1 MCSVPVTDPQVF
13 AATPVRNAVRA
24 LITRHNQVLMLRKR
38 TADGHDRYAL
48 PGGGQRAGETL
59 LETLLRECDEE
70 IGTVVDVV
78 GLVHVAEIAK
88 PRNGRG
94 DLCRQQVEF
103 VFSCRVGDSYLP
115 QLGSRPDKRQVA
127 VEWIGLQYLEQ
138 LDVRPPGMGRLIRRM
153 AIGQGP
159 VYVGRLPA
167 APDI

>member
-1 MCSVPVTDPQVF
+1 MTDPPVF

-103 VFSCRVGDSYLP
+103 VFFPGALAHHIVFPGEDIP
-115 QLGSRPDKRQVA
+115 DGSRA
-127 VEWIGLQYLEQ
+127 LFA
-138 LDVRPPGMGRLIRRM
+138 RLKGQFHLI
-153 AIGQGP
+153 ADGNGIGQFFDFQP
-159 VYVGRLPA
+159 DLAHNPA
-167 APDI
+167 RQDLAGFQADLVPTSG